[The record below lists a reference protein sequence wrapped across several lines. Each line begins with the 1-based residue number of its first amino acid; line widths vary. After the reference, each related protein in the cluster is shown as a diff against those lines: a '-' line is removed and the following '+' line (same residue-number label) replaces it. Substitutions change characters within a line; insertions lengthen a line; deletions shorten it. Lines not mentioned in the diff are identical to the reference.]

1 MKKSMLFLVVTTLIS
16 LGLQAQSDTLRLER
30 IRVVFPGKVQVEE
43 QGPAKRCQLRLADS
57 SALFQVVQVDLS
69 TMGLDESTAIAMQAE
84 QAFWDQ
90 SRDGLVAQLGS
101 DAKLIKDE
109 MIDYKGAKVMQM
121 QIERPS
127 KEGGGVNLLTLRMLI
142 VGTYMIQYGHTDRT
156 GKADAQL
163 RDQFLASLQVD

>member
-1 MKKSMLFLVVTTLIS
+1 MKKSILFLVMTTLIS
-16 LGLQAQSDTLRLER
+16 LGIQAQSDTLRLDR

-57 SALFQVVQVDLS
+57 SANFQVIQIDLS

-84 QAFWDQ
+84 QGFWDQ
-90 SRDGLVAQLGS
+90 SRDGIVAQMGS

-127 KEGGGVNLLTLRMLI
+127 KEGGVNLLTLRMLI
-142 VGTYMIQYGHTDRT
+142 VGTYMVQYGHTDRN
-156 GKADAQL
+156 GKADGQL
-163 RDQFLASLQVD
+163 RDQFLASLQVDQ

>member
-1 MKKSMLFLVVTTLIS
+1 MKKSILFFVVTMLVSGTL
-16 LGLQAQSDTLRLER
+16 LAQSDTLRLDR

-57 SALFQVVQVDLS
+57 SANFQVISIDLS
-69 TMGLDESTAIAMQAE
+69 TMGLDETTAIAMQAE

-90 SRDGLVAQLGS
+90 SRDGIIAQLGS

-127 KEGGGVNLLTLRMLI
+127 KDAGGVNLLTLRMLI
-142 VGTYMIQYGHTDRT
+142 VGTYMIQYGHTDRN
-156 GKADAQL
+156 GKADVQL
-163 RDQFLASLQVD
+163 RDQFLASLQIN

>member
-1 MKKSMLFLVVTTLIS
+1 MKKSILFFVATMLVSGTL
-16 LGLQAQSDTLRLER
+16 LAQSDTLRLDR

-57 SALFQVVQVDLS
+57 SANFQVISIDLS
-69 TMGLDESTAIAMQAE
+69 TMGLDETTAIAMQAE

-90 SRDGLVAQLGS
+90 SRDGLIAQLGS

-121 QIERPS
+121 HIERLA
-127 KEGGGVNLLTLRMLI
+127 KEGGVNLLTLRMLI
-142 VGTYMIQYGHTDRT
+142 VGTYMIQYGHTDRN
-156 GKADAQL
+156 GKADVQL
-163 RDQFLASLQVD
+163 RDQFLASLQIN

>member
-1 MKKSMLFLVVTTLIS
+1 MKKSILFLLITS
-16 LGLQAQSDTLRLER
+16 LSTVGAYAQSDTLRLDR

-57 SALFQVVQVDLS
+57 SANFQVISIDLS

-84 QAFWDQ
+84 EAFWDQ

-121 QIERPS
+121 LIERPV
-127 KEGGGVNLLTLRMLI
+127 KEGGVNRLTLRMLI

-163 RDQFLASLQVD
+163 RDRFLASLQVD

>member
-1 MKKSMLFLVVTTLIS
+1 MKKSILFFVAAMLVSGTL
-16 LGLQAQSDTLRLER
+16 LAQSDTLRLDR

-109 MIDYKGAKVMQM
+109 MIDYKGTKVMQM
-121 QIERPS
+121 HLERPA
-127 KEGGGVNLLTLRMLI
+127 KEGGVNRLTLRMLI
-142 VGTYMIQYGHTDRT
+142 VGTYMIQYGHTDRN
-156 GKADAQL
+156 GKADVQL
-163 RDQFLASLQVD
+163 RDQFLASLQIN